1 MENEA
6 IHTSLR
12 AVAEFSGNFTNPD
25 LAARHAASYCQ
36 LDANGRTVPIDSRS
50 SLATVLQRVAAEHPE
65 VAKAAPASGNLVTDA
80 GVLNL
85 IAEDTSRRK
94 SVDALRSLFGRG
106 SDARAASA
114 LMRSNPGEYR
124 RLRALAVAANLL

>member
-6 IHTSLR
+6 IHSSLR
-12 AVAEFSGNFTNPD
+12 AIAEYSGFTNPD
-25 LAARHAASYCQ
+25 AAARHAAAYCK
-36 LDANGRTVPIDSRS
+36 LDAAGKTVPIDARS
-50 SLATVLQRVAAEHPE
+50 TLASVMQRIAAERPE
-65 VAKAAPASGNLVTDA
+65 IAKAAPASGNLVTDA

-106 SDARAASA
+106 SDATRAAA
-114 LMRSNPGEYR
+114 LMRSSPDEYR
-124 RLRALAVAANLL
+124 RLRGLAIAANFL